1 LIQVLLDVLRVGC
14 LVLMTPDTT
23 CATVAVGSLADA
35 GPEGKLGP
43 DESDAGPESERA
55 YLSAP
60 RSRDIV
66 CVGFNDWDNEVW
78 TNQHHLMA
86 RLAAAGSR
94 VLFIESLGLRRPQL
108 GSGRDLR
115 RIGRRLRRGLAGLR
129 HQDGVA
135 VLAPLVVPLH
145 GHRAVDGVNI
155 GLLRFQVRR
164 AVRGLGLDRP
174 ILWGY
179 VPQAQ
184 SLIDVLDPRLV
195 VYHCV
200 DDIGA
205 QEHVD
210 AVSFAAAEQRYAQR
224 ADLVLASAPALAE
237 RMRHLTENV
246 LYAPNVADTG
256 RFSRALEPGPVDPA
270 LAALPEP
277 RIVFVGAISSA
288 KLDFDLLRGL
298 ATARRDWTIALVGPV
313 GLGDPGT
320 DISALASE
328 PNIHLL
334 GPRGQDE
341 LPDLLRG
348 AAAGLIPYVRTRLT
362 ASIFPMKVYEYLA
375 AGLPVVTSPLPALE
389 GMAELTVADGVAATA
404 AALARVM
411 ADDSPTLRRSRS
423 QAAQAHS
430 WEARLA
436 EIEAALAALSR
447 SPRP

>member
-1 LIQVLLDVLRVGC
+1 
-14 LVLMTPDTT
+14 M
-23 CATVAVGSLADA
+23 
-35 GPEGKLGP
+35 
-43 DESDAGPESERA
+43 
-55 YLSAP
+55 YLSALGG
-60 RSRDIV
+60 RDIV

-78 TNQHHLMA
+78 TNQHHLMV

-108 GSGRDLR
+108 SSSRDLR

-129 HQDGVA
+129 HQDGVD
-135 VLAPLVVPLH
+135 VLAPLVVPVH
-145 GHRAVDGVNI
+145 GHRAVTRLNVTV
-155 GLLRFQVRR
+155 LRSQVRR
-164 AVRGLGLDRP
+164 AARCLGFSRP

-184 SLIDVLDPRLV
+184 SLIEVLDPQLV

-205 QEHVD
+205 QERVD
-210 AVSFAAAEQRYAQR
+210 TVSFAAAEQRFAQR
-224 ADLVLASAPALAE
+224 ADLVLASAPALAA
-237 RMRHLTENV
+237 RMRHLTDNV

-256 RFSRALEPGPVDPA
+256 RFSRALERGPVDAA

-277 RIVFVGAISSA
+277 RIVFVGTISSA
-288 KLDFDLLRGL
+288 KLDFDLIRGL
-298 ATARRDWTIALVGPV
+298 AAARREWSIALVGPV
-313 GLGDPGT
+313 GLGDPAT

-334 GPRGQDE
+334 GPRSQDE

-375 AGLPVVTSPLPALE
+375 AGLPVVASPLPALD
-389 GMAELTVADGVAATA
+389 GIAELTVAEGVEATA
-404 AALARVM
+404 AALAR
-411 ADDSPTLRRSRS
+411 ALAEDSPTLRRSRS

-436 EIEAALAALSR
+436 EIDAALGRCQRNAV
-447 SPRP
+447 

>member
-1 LIQVLLDVLRVGC
+1 MPAR
-14 LVLMTPDTT
+14 
-23 CATVAVGSLADA
+23 
-35 GPEGKLGP
+35 
-43 DESDAGPESERA
+43 SERSYMNA
-55 YLSAP
+55 LD
-60 RSRDIV
+60 SRDFV

-86 RLAAAGSR
+86 RFAAAGSR

-108 GSGRDLR
+108 GSGRDVR
-115 RIGRRLRRGLAGLR
+115 RIGRRLRHGLAGLR

-135 VLAPLVVPLH
+135 VLSPLVVPVH
-145 GHRAVDGVNI
+145 GYRAVSRLNAI
-155 GLLRFQVRR
+155 LLRAQVTRSVRR
-164 AVRGLGLDRP
+164 LGFSRP

-184 SLIDVLDPRLV
+184 SLIEVLDPRLV

-205 QEHVD
+205 QDGVD
-210 AVSFAAAEQRYAQR
+210 PVSFAAAEQRFAQR
-224 ADLVLASAPALAE
+224 ADLVLASAPALTE
-237 RMRHLTENV
+237 RMRRITDNV
-246 LYAPNVADTG
+246 LYVPNVADTR
-256 RFSRALEPGPVDPA
+256 RFSRALERGPVDAA

-288 KLDFDLLRGL
+288 KLDFEILRGL
-298 ATARRDWTIALVGPV
+298 AAARRDWTIALVGPI

-320 DISALASE
+320 DVSTLTSE

-334 GPRGQDE
+334 GPRDQDE
-341 LPDLLRG
+341 LPNVLRG

-389 GMAELTVADGVAATA
+389 GLPEVTVADGVGETV
-404 AALARVM
+404 AALERLLAE
-411 ADDSPTLRRSRS
+411 DSPALRCSRS

-430 WEARLA
+430 WDARLA
-436 EIEAALAALSR
+436 EIDAALTR
-447 SPRP
+447 CQT

>member
-1 LIQVLLDVLRVGC
+1 
-14 LVLMTPDTT
+14 MP
-23 CATVAVGSLADA
+23 A
-35 GPEGKLGP
+35 P
-43 DESDAGPESERA
+43 SERP
-55 YLSAP
+55 YLTSL
-60 RSRDIV
+60 RSRDFV

-86 RLAAAGSR
+86 RIAAAGNR

-108 GSGRDLR
+108 GSARDLR
-115 RIGRRLRRGLAGLR
+115 RIGRRLRRGLVGPR

-135 VLAPLVVPLH
+135 VLSPLVLPVH
-145 GHRAVDGVNI
+145 GHRAVSRLNAA
-155 GLLRFQVRR
+155 LLRSQVSRSVRR
-164 AVRGLGLDRP
+164 LGFARP

-184 SLIDVLDPRLV
+184 TLIEALDPRLV

-205 QEHVD
+205 QERID
-210 AVSFAAAEQRYAQR
+210 AVSFAAAERRFAQR
-224 ADLVLASAPALAE
+224 ADLVLASAPSLAE
-237 RMRHLTENV
+237 RMRHLTDSV
-246 LYAPNVADTG
+246 LYVPNVADTG
-256 RFSRALEPGPVDPA
+256 HFSRALEDGPVDPA

-288 KLDFDLLRGL
+288 KLDFEILRGL
-298 ATARRDWTIALVGPV
+298 AAARRDWTIALVGPV

-320 DISALASE
+320 DISALVSE

-334 GPRGQDE
+334 GPRSQDE

-389 GMAELTVADGVAATA
+389 GLTELTVADGVGETV
-404 AALARVM
+404 AALERLLAE
-411 ADDSPTLRRSRS
+411 DSPALRSSRS

-430 WEARLA
+430 WDARLA
-436 EIEAALAALSR
+436 EIDVALTR
-447 SPRP
+447 CQT

>member
-1 LIQVLLDVLRVGC
+1 
-14 LVLMTPDTT
+14 MS
-23 CATVAVGSLADA
+23 A
-35 GPEGKLGP
+35 LG
-43 DESDAGPESERA
+43 
-55 YLSAP
+55 
-60 RSRDIV
+60 SRDIV

-108 GSGRDLR
+108 GSKRDLR

-135 VLAPLVVPLH
+135 VLSPLILPIH
-145 GHRAVDGVNI
+145 GQRALDRLNTA
-155 GLLRFQVRR
+155 LLRTQVRR
-164 AVRGLGLDRP
+164 ATRRLGFSRP

-184 SLIDVLDPRLV
+184 RLIEVLDPRLV

-205 QEHVD
+205 QERVD
-210 AVSFAAAEQRYAQR
+210 AASFAAAERRYAQR
-224 ADLVLASAPALAE
+224 ADLVLASAPALAD
-237 RMRHLTENV
+237 RMRQLTEHV
-246 LYAPNVADTG
+246 LYAPNVADSE
-256 RFSRALEPGPVDPA
+256 RFSRALEPGGVDGA

-277 RIVFVGAISSA
+277 RLVFVGTISAA
-288 KLDFDLLRGL
+288 KLDFDLLLGL
-298 ATARRDWTIALVGPV
+298 AAARRDWTIALVGPV
-313 GLGDPGT
+313 GLGDPAT
-320 DISALASE
+320 DISGLASE

-334 GPRGQDE
+334 GPRTQDE

-348 AAAGLIPYVRTRLT
+348 AAAGLIPYRRTRLT

-375 AGLPVVTSPLPALE
+375 AGLPVVASPLPALI
-389 GMAELTVADGVAATA
+389 GMVELIVADGVEETVAAVERE
-404 AALARVM
+404 LAE
-411 ADDSPTLRRSRS
+411 DSPTRRRSRS
-423 QAAQAHS
+423 QAAQSHS

-436 EIEAALAALSR
+436 EIDAALSR
-447 SPRP
+447 CEPGSPAR